1 MSQFDMKL
9 PWQHGS
15 RAGYNAGKIFDQ
27 ADDCVAE
34 VYGFPIHQKVADVK
48 AERYTK
54 ELAKLEFVLAAV
66 NSYEPNK
73 AIIAKLTEA
82 LELAAGRLHWAGTA
96 EPGAASKPGK
106 TLILT
111 WEQEA
116 REALALAKAGRTA

>member
-1 MSQFDMKL
+1 MSTLDIVQELLAGRLPTCSFDEGKTWETDFLAIAEMQAEAARQL
-9 PWQHGS
+9 TALRNRD
-15 RAGYNAGKIFDQ
+15 RA
-27 ADDCVAE
+27 AE
-34 VYGFPIHQKVADVK
+34 A
-48 AERYTK
+48 
-54 ELAKLEFVLAAV
+54 L
-66 NSYEPNK
+66 
-73 AIIAKLTEA
+73 IAKLTEA